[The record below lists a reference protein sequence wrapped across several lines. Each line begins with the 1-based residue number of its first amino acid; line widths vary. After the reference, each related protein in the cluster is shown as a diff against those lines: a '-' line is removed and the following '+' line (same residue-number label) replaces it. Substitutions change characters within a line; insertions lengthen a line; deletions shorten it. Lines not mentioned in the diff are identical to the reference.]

1 MTAFRRALRAEIAH
15 LVRDRWDQAG
25 LFVVPAILLFLM
37 GAMLWRGTMHDLP
50 VLVVDGDQ
58 SAASR
63 AMIRSLEASPVAR
76 VVGFRQSER
85 AAVAD
90 VRRGAAMG
98 YVHLPAGLGEGLA
111 RHRTP
116 VVRVAYNGSFLSA
129 GSLLARG
136 VDEAI
141 ADGART
147 LVTSQL
153 SSHALPPDR
162 ARRFV
167 VEATLLGNAATS
179 FEWYLGAL
187 IFPAV
192 LHLVTAGVCALAL
205 GRELADRSLAR
216 WARDSGGV
224 AAALTGKMLP
234 YVAVMSL
241 WGIVWLLY
249 LTLARGWRVEGSIA
263 VIAAGQTLF
272 YCATAAISAL
282 LVAATREAATALS
295 ASAVYAGSALA
306 YSGATLPLDGGH
318 AFARIWSNVLPLTH
332 YVALQMGQIS
342 GQDAAAAVRPALALL
357 AYVALAGGGA
367 IALAARQ
374 ARAR

>member
-1 MTAFRRALRAEIAH
+1 MTAFGRALRTELAH
-15 LVRDRWDQAG
+15 LARDRWDQAG
-25 LFVVPAILLFLM
+25 LFVVPAMLLFLM
-37 GAMLWRGTMHDLP
+37 AAMLWRGTMHDLP
-50 VLVVDGDQ
+50 VLVVDSDQ

-63 AMIRSLEASPVAR
+63 AMIRSLDASPV
-76 VVGFRQSER
+76 VQIVGFRQSER
-85 AAVAD
+85 AAVID

-98 YVHLPAGLGEGLA
+98 FVHLPAKLGEGLA

-116 VVRVAYNGSFLSA
+116 MVRVFYNGSFLSA

-141 ADGART
+141 ADASRG
-147 LVTSQL
+147 LLTSQL

-162 ARRFV
+162 TRRFA

-192 LHLVTAGVCALAL
+192 LHLVTAGVCAMAL

-224 AAALTGKMLP
+224 TAALTGKMLP
-234 YVAVMSL
+234 YFAVMSL
-241 WGIVWLLY
+241 WGVAWLLY
-249 LTLARGWRVEGSIA
+249 LTLARGWRVEGSLA
-263 VIAAGQTLF
+263 VIVAGQTLF
-272 YCATAAISAL
+272 YAATAAISAL
-282 LVAATREAATALS
+282 LVAVTREAATALS

-306 YSGATLPLDGGH
+306 YSGATLPLDGGN
-318 AFARIWSNVLPLTH
+318 AFARIWSNALPLTH
-332 YVALQMGQIS
+332 YIALQMGQIS
-342 GQDAAAAVRPALALL
+342 GQDGVAAVRPAVALL
-357 AYVALAGGGA
+357 AYVAIAGGGA
-367 IALAARQ
+367 VALAARQ

>member
-1 MTAFRRALRAEIAH
+1 MSAFRRALRTELAH
-15 LVRDRWDQAG
+15 LRRDRWDQVG
-25 LFVVPAILLFLM
+25 LFVVPTILLFLM
-37 GAMLWRGTMHDLP
+37 AAMLWRGTMHDLP
-50 VLVVDGDQ
+50 VLVVDSDQ

-63 AMIRSLEASPVAR
+63 AMIRSLDASPIVQI
-76 VVGFRQSER
+76 VGFRQSER
-85 AAVAD
+85 DAVID
-90 VRRGAAMG
+90 VRRDIAMG
-98 YVHLPAGLGEGLA
+98 FVHLPAKLGEGLA

-116 VVRVAYNGSFLSA
+116 VVRIFYNGSFLSA

-136 VDEAI
+136 VDQAI
-141 ADGART
+141 ANAT
-147 LVTSQL
+147 VELVTSQL

-162 ARRFV
+162 TRRFV

-192 LHLVTAGVCALAL
+192 LHLATAGVCAMAL
-205 GRELADRSLAR
+205 GRELEDRSLAH
-216 WARDSGGV
+216 WVRDSGGV
-224 AAALTGKMLP
+224 TGALIGKMLP

-241 WGIVWLLY
+241 WGVVWLLY

-263 VIAAGQTLF
+263 VIVVGQTLF
-272 YCATAAISAL
+272 YAASAAISAL

-306 YSGATLPLDGGH
+306 YSGATLPLDGAH

-332 YVALQMGQIS
+332 YIALQMGQIS
-342 GQDAAAAVRPALALL
+342 GQDWVAAVRPALALL
-357 AYVALAGGGA
+357 AYVVIAGGGA
-367 IALAARQ
+367 IALIAQ
-374 ARAR
+374 QGRAR